1 MSPILRTVRTIQ
13 LSPTERLD
21 IVRQD
26 GADEVI
32 LSLVEERSH
41 VQARTAI
48 HLTLRQAHNL
58 SRDLA
63 GIAMMPGDE
72 DGID

>member
-13 LSPTERLD
+13 LSETERLD

-26 GADEVI
+26 GTAEVI

-41 VQARTAI
+41 VQSRTAI
-48 HLTLRQAHNL
+48 HLTLKQAHAL

-63 GIAMMPGDE
+63 GISMMPGDE
-72 DGID
+72 SAID